1 MKQKNSFIF
10 IAVLAAVLFSFSSNA
25 WAAPKKIIFTT
36 VSLPNVSYTKVLY
49 TVVKPEL
56 EKLSGGTLS
65 LEIFDSSKLF
75 SQDDELPAV
84 IKGNATMCYTDATW
98 LADYMPSMKMMAA
111 GYLFSDRAHMDKVL
125 NGALGKKMFADVA
138 KKVGVRPL
146 GAYYIGAR
154 HIAMRNAKIIT
165 KPEDLKGVKLRTPN
179 SSAWLSLGKALG
191 ANPVPIAFS
200 ELYTALQTGTVDG
213 LENPL
218 GGIDEGS
225 FFEVI
230 KTISLNGHMIGAVWP
245 AINEKFWQGLT
256 QAQQTAVVKAFEK
269 GMIANEKLAVAD
281 EKALLKKYQDKYGI
295 KIVKPDVN
303 AFKKRVRAYYLSDK
317 SITQDWDMGLYKQI
331 IGMSK

>member
-1 MKQKNSFIF
+1 MRKNF
-10 IAVLAAVLFSFSSNA
+10 ALLMLLAALVFCLSA
-25 WAAPKKIIFTT
+25 PAVAAPKKIVFTT

-49 TVVKPEL
+49 DVVKPEL
-56 EKLSGGTLS
+56 EKQSKGTLT

-75 SQDDELPAV
+75 SQDDELPAT

-98 LADYMPSMKMMAA
+98 LADYMPTMKMMAA
-111 GYLFSDRAHMDKVL
+111 GYLFSDKKHMDAVL
-125 NGALGKKMFADVA
+125 NGPLGEKMFADIA

-154 HIAMRNAKIIT
+154 HIAMRSNKVIM

-218 GGIDEGS
+218 GGIEEGS

-245 AINEKFWQGLT
+245 AINEKFWQDLT
-256 QAQQTAVVKAFEK
+256 PAQQKAVKAAFAK
-269 GMIANEKLAVAD
+269 GRLANDKLALAD
-281 EKALLKKYQDKYGI
+281 EKALLTKYKDKYGI
-295 KIVKPDVN
+295 KIVTPDVA
-303 AFKKRVRAYYLSDK
+303 AFRKRVRAFYLSDK
-317 SITQDWDMGLYKQI
+317 SLTKDWDMTLYKKI
-331 IGMSK
+331 TDMGK